1 MDTPKSIENLFNAIK
16 AVRSNQKGQAERI
29 ILIEKKIESFSKLEV
44 RLDKLEEA
52 FNNEKSETDIRFDS
66 AIDRFGNIGKDLD
79 DHVDSI
85 DTLEEEKDKVTKN
98 VRRHRK
104 LKNCIN
110 MLLCIVHL
118 NFSFFKILS

>member
-16 AVRSNQKGQAERI
+16 NVRSNQKGQAERI

-79 DHVDSI
+79 T
-85 DTLEEEKDKVTKN
+85 TLTA
-98 VRRHRK
+98 
-104 LKNCIN
+104 
-110 MLLCIVHL
+110 
-118 NFSFFKILS
+118 